1 MTDVHINDTLD
12 NSVCI
17 VTVGVTVG
25 VTVDITVGD
34 VTAGICNVTEG
45 QIKLEYVSVGVEVGD
60 VTAGCVKTGDVTPR
74 FCSVTEG
81 ST

>member
-1 MTDVHINDTLD
+1 MTYGDINDTLD

-17 VTVGVTVG
+17 VAVGVTVG
-25 VTVDITVGD
+25 VAVDITVGD

-45 QIKLEYVSVGVEVGD
+45 QIRLEYVSVGVSVGD
-60 VTAGCVKTGDVTPR
+60 VTAGCVKTGDVSPR
-74 FCSVTEG
+74 FCRVAEG